1 MHLSIIEESTQVK
14 RDLQEI
20 EMILTEASAWGL
32 RVEVEETAEKYINEG
47 HDVVESYHWAY
58 GDWIK

>member
-1 MHLSIIEESTQVK
+1 MKTEKENLTIG
-14 RDLQEI
+14 DLQEI
-20 EMILTEASAWGL
+20 EMILLEASAWGL